1 MSPFPHAINADE
13 TNIAQ
18 LRPRAI
24 CALIMYMTTLPVAD
38 ARTRLSKIVDDAEQT
53 HARYEITRNGRRAAV
68 LLAADDFDALQE
80 TIAVLSDQ
88 ELLTSH
94 LCGVAEISEGDSLD
108 SGELAEVM
116 RVAGRSA
123 RA

>member
-1 MSPFPHAINADE
+1 
-13 TNIAQ
+13 
-18 LRPRAI
+18 
-24 CALIMYMTTLPVAD
+24 MYMTTLPVAD
-38 ARTRLSKIVDDAEQT
+38 ARARLSKIVDDAEHT
-53 HARYEITRNGRRAAV
+53 HARYEITRNGHRAAV

-94 LCGVAEISEGDSLD
+94 LHGVVELTEGDSLD
-108 SGELAEVM
+108 AEQLSEAM
-116 RVAGRSA
+116 RAAGRST